1 MAIKTFYKSPL
12 TLYVVWHPRNE
23 LGLAFGEAIYKAF
36 CRDAESPLM
45 RSLGIPVQ
53 FRFVPQDGRNTP
65 IDIPVGESDHNAI
78 ILLADDELFEDDNW
92 QPYIENLLE
101 KQKNDPH
108 TRIFPVAM
116 SDYAFSVHN
125 DLSKKQFINL
135 IGFLKEGTDPL
146 AKALTELKS
155 RLLHDLCRMLYHI
168 EQVSEVSEQAIQP
181 PVTLF
186 ISHAKIDGE
195 KLAEQFRDYINSQ
208 LKLKTFFDV
217 NDIADADDFGEA
229 ICENVENSAVVVFL
243 SDKYSTRE
251 WCLIEVIVAKRNKSP
266 LVVVNNLENGEKRS
280 FPYLGNVP
288 TIRYKENCFPQ
299 IVDLALYQALN
310 NLYFRQK
317 LTKEIDLY
325 ELEDKYITY
334 PIQNTPELFTYIDIK
349 RLQKDKP
356 DRKVLVVY
364 PDPALGKEELRILND
379 IDEQIIFIT
388 PSLIHKILKDE

>member
-1 MAIKTFYKSPL
+1 MAVKAYYKSPL
-12 TLYVVWHPRNE
+12 TIYVVWHPRNE
-23 LGLAFGEAIYKAF
+23 LGLTIGEAIYKAF

-45 RSLGIPVQ
+45 RALGIPVQ
-53 FRFVPQDGRNTP
+53 FRFVPGDGTATP
-65 IDIPVGESDHNAI
+65 KSISYEESDHNAVV
-78 ILLADDELFEDDNW
+78 LLADDELFEDDNW
-92 QPYIENLLE
+92 QPYISGLLAS
-101 KQKNDPH
+101 QKVDDNI
-108 TRIFPVAM
+108 RLFPVAI
-116 SDYAFSVHN
+116 SDYAFSIHEE
-125 DLSKKQFINL
+125 LSRKQFINL
-135 IGFLKEGTDPL
+135 TDFV
-146 AKALTELKS
+146 KANLLSDAIAELKS
-155 RLLHDLCRMLYHI
+155 RLLHDLCRMLYHM
-168 EQVSEVSEQAIQP
+168 EQITEINEQRIQP

-186 ISHAKIDGE
+186 ISHAKVDGE

-229 ICENVENSAVVVFL
+229 ICENVGNSAVVVFL

-299 IVDLALYQALN
+299 IIDLALYQALN

-317 LTKEIDLY
+317 LAKEIELY
-325 ELEDKYITY
+325 QLEDHYITY
-334 PIQNTPELFTYIDIK
+334 TIQNTPELFTYIDIK
-349 RLQKDKP
+349 RLQKEQP

-364 PDPALGKEELRILND
+364 PDPPLGREELKILNEFD
-379 IDEQIIFIT
+379 DKINFIT
-388 PSLIHKILKDE
+388 PSLIHKILQDE